1 MEAWLIMATIA
12 ALKAQLLAKG
22 YAVATSPTLPVSVYT
37 HPLITAPVVLV
48 GLDADTAKPYQEES
62 VKSAVERR

>member
-1 MEAWLIMATIA
+1 MATIA

-37 HPLITAPVVLV
+37 HPLVTAPVVLV
-48 GLDADTAKPYQEES
+48 GADEATAKPYQEE
-62 VKSAVERR
+62 AVTAAVQRR